1 MALPLRDAREPEK
14 DHQDRVSRRTRTSRS
29 GRGRLLDADSP
40 NQTLAEL
47 AHAERLRQ
55 RLALATGSKAPRSA
69 APVTESGRARD
80 RRRRA
85 DRGHATPV
93 GVWQEPRR
101 GLRPGEARRRRA
113 GPWTKTSLRRVWKSA
128 CDASGVEISLYEG
141 TKYSRAT
148 DLLRQGV
155 SERVLQALLG
165 HRDARPTRRYAR
177 LSDEALV
184 DAIRL
189 RRGSSVNPAK
199 KRIKKKLS
207 NQVVMLEAPGIE
219 PACGA

>member
-1 MALPLRDAREPEK
+1 
-14 DHQDRVSRRTRTSRS
+14 
-29 GRGRLLDADSP
+29 LLDADSP

-85 DRGHATPV
+85 DRCHATPV

-165 HRDARPTRRYAR
+165 HRDARSTRRYAR

>member
-1 MALPLRDAREPEK
+1 
-14 DHQDRVSRRTRTSRS
+14 
-29 GRGRLLDADSP
+29 LLDADNP

-85 DRGHATPV
+85 DRG
-93 GVWQEPRR
+93 
-101 GLRPGEARRRRA
+101 
-113 GPWTKTSLRRVWKSA
+113 
-128 CDASGVEISLYEG
+128 
-141 TKYSRAT
+141 RAT

-155 SERVLQALLG
+155 SERVLQALIG
-165 HRDARPTRRYAR
+165 HRDARSTRRYAR

-184 DAIRL
+184 DAIRP
-189 RRGSSVNPAK
+189 RCGSSVDPVE
-199 KRIKKKLS
+199 KRAEKSWKIRKLWWRRRES
-207 NQVVMLEAPGIE
+207 DPRPPLDFAGPFWVFWRLQQHS
-219 PACGA
+219 

>member
-1 MALPLRDAREPEK
+1 MRAVGSALALPLRDAREPEK

-29 GRGRLLDADSP
+29 GRGRLLDADNA

-85 DRGHATPV
+85 DRG
-93 GVWQEPRR
+93 
-101 GLRPGEARRRRA
+101 
-113 GPWTKTSLRRVWKSA
+113 
-128 CDASGVEISLYEG
+128 
-141 TKYSRAT
+141 RAT

-155 SERVLQALLG
+155 SEPVLQALVG
-165 HRDARPTRRYAR
+165 HRDARSTRRYAR

-184 DAIRL
+184 
-189 RRGSSVNPAK
+189 
-199 KRIKKKLS
+199 
-207 NQVVMLEAPGIE
+207 EAPGIG
-219 PACGA
+219 PAPTA